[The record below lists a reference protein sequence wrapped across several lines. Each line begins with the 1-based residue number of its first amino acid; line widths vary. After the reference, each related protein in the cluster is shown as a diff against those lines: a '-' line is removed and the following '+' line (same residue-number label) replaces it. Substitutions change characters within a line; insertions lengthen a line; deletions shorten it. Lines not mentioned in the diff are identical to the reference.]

1 MGQLLPYMI
10 LIFAFL
16 GALYPAIDLGAGEKE
31 RGTLETLL
39 VAPVSRL
46 SLVLGKFLVV
56 LLAALVSAVLATV
69 SLGLSLQIGFLA
81 ELSLLSGGT
90 FSFSFLEG
98 AMALAMILPVSCI
111 FSALLLALSIFAK
124 SFKEGQSY
132 AGPLQLVVIMPA
144 FVSFL
149 PGVELDWFMASMPV
163 VNVSLALKE
172 IFTGNLD
179 QHWGHMGLIF
189 LSTSVCAGLL
199 LWAAAW
205 WFRREQVLFRS

>member
-1 MGQLLPYMI
+1 MI

-16 GALYPAIDLGAGEKE
+16 GALYPAVDLGAGEKE

-46 SLVLGKFLVV
+46 ALVLGKFLVV
-56 LLAALVSAVLATV
+56 LLAALVSAVLATA
-69 SLGLSLQIGFLA
+69 SLGLSLQVGFLA
-81 ELSLLSGGT
+81 ELSLLSGGS
-90 FSFSFLEG
+90 FSFS
-98 AMALAMILPVSCI
+98 ALDALTAIAMILPVGCI

-132 AGPLQLVVIMPA
+132 AGPLQIVVILPA

-149 PGVELDWFMASMPV
+149 PGVELDWVMASIPV

-179 QHWGHMGLIF
+179 QHWGHVGLIF
-189 LSTSVCAGLL
+189 LSTTLCAGLM